1 MRLASPAGYEEF
13 PVSVGLV
20 TFPPLGPFFF
30 FFLAGWRCSFFF
42 FFLSGVARDLTL
54 NMSRNVEEV
63 SKLTESTYKVGAG
76 VNTTGATTTREK
88 KPQKHTSMCQQLETV
103 TPACR

>member
-30 FFLAGWRCSFFF
+30 FFLLVGVVVSFS

-88 KPQKHTSMCQQLETV
+88 NPKNIHPCVSNLKQ
-103 TPACR
+103 

>member
-30 FFLAGWRCSFFF
+30 WLVGVVVVSFSFFAGRREGF
-42 FFLSGVARDLTL
+42 NVKH
-54 NMSRNVEEV
+54 VEERGGSV
-63 SKLTESTYKVGAG
+63 QA
-76 VNTTGATTTREK
+76 N
-88 KPQKHTSMCQQLETV
+88 
-103 TPACR
+103 